1 MVIVILGCLY
11 TNIKKMYSVYNVF
24 FCHPSDCANRFATPK
39 NKKIQFTLI
48 DHLYPK
54 GLFTKC
60 RVMLTGKIFIWQQK
74 KNFYSARR
82 TGTGATS
89 LSQR

>member
-1 MVIVILGCLY
+1 MVIVIWVCLCF
-11 TNIKKMYSVYNVF
+11 NIIRKVYSVYKF
-24 FCHPSDCANRFATPK
+24 FCHPSDFANRFATPK

-74 KNFYSARR
+74 KKF
-82 TGTGATS
+82 
-89 LSQR
+89 L

>member
-1 MVIVILGCLY
+1 MF
-11 TNIKKMYSVYNVF
+11 F
-24 FCHPSDCANRFATPK
+24 FCHPSDFANRFATPK

-54 GLFTKC
+54 GLFTKR
-60 RVMLTGKIFIWQQK
+60 RVMLTGKIFLLRK
-74 KNFYSARR
+74 VKNFYSARR